1 MALTALLLLP
11 LHDLQPIFQAKSERR
26 HDRARGPREDDADG
40 GPDEGAGGEEA
51 GQVQGL
57 L

>member
-1 MALTALLLLP
+1 MSDTFINPPQQIYKAEP
-11 LHDLQPIFQAKSERR
+11 ERG